1 MRKEVVPNTES
12 YDVAVTTYEMA
23 CNPLNATLTQKVY
36 WRCLVLDEGHRVK
49 NEETAAHQ
57 VLKRIKRQHT
67 LLLTGTPIQNNLHE
81 LYAILSFLHPDIFT
95 PSEPFD
101 KAFNLNT
108 SEHKVDSDLLE
119 KAHFLMRPFILR
131 RVKGE
136 VEVFFRRRRR
146 RRLCVRCP
154 RRRRSGTED
163 SCCAKRWRSNR
174 SRKRRR
180 AKAAPIT
187 FKSLIHC

>member
-1 MRKEVVPNTES
+1 M
-12 YDVAVTTYEMA
+12 AVTTYEMA
-23 CNPLNATLTQKVY
+23 CNPAFNVTLTQKVY

-95 PSEPFD
+95 SSEPFD

-136 VEVFFRRRRR
+136 VEVS
-146 RRLCVRCP
+146 LPPKTETKIMCP
-154 RRRRSGTED
+154 LSL
-163 SCCAKRWRSNR
+163 
-174 SRKRRR
+174 
-180 AKAAPIT
+180 
-187 FKSLIHC
+187 SLIHI